1 MNIKPWS
8 KMPVEWITDGR
19 VQSFAWRTDGS
30 AGTAALMLF
39 FVFCHFVSERL
50 SRSPLPARVEPDMST
65 TAANPYDAY
74 LLATPNWGFVSGV
87 LEAVG
92 GIETVVAE
100 SVITEMV
107 AHLTYDDF
115 SALTGLSRKSIAAGL
130 KLLETRK
137 MIRRCGSART
147 GDYHLEGLE
156 LSKRWAKLPGQAL
169 LSPGRT
175 TFTPLT
181 RLDLRSRHELNALK
195 LHFYYASVR
204 DGKQAYSECTFETI
218 NAKTGVAERDIP
230 KANSILLN
238 VGLLSRYARYDKN
251 DKGYS
256 PNRYYM
262 EGYGS
267 LFAKTGL
274 PAAGAEE

>member
-137 MIRRCGSART
+137 MILRCGSART